1 MNRLL
6 FYSYVMIFLIF
17 SGAHTMSAQSKSI
30 FDAWPELKTFHG
42 VMSATFHPAEE
53 GDLKPIRTRSGE
65 MVEKATALAKSK
77 VPAEFNT
84 PAILTAVKNLRSGS
98 KSLHKLVKK
107 QGSDAEV
114 TKSITALHDVFHE
127 IVGLCREENH

>member
-1 MNRLL
+1 MNKTLFSCLL
-6 FYSYVMIFLIF
+6 ALSIGILATN
-17 SGAHTMSAQSKSI
+17 GAFAQSKSI
-30 FDAWPELKTFHG
+30 FDTWPELKTFHG
-42 VMSATFHPAEE
+42 VMSTTFHPAEE

-65 MVEKATALAKSK
+65 MVEKATVLAKSK

-84 PAILTAVKNLRSGS
+84 PAILAAVKNLRSGS

-107 QGSDAEV
+107 QGSDADV

-127 IVGLCREENH
+127 IVGLCQDENH

>member
-1 MNRLL
+1 MNKVL
-6 FYSYVMIFLIF
+6 FSSFVMIFLIF
-17 SGAHTMSAQSKSI
+17 SGVHTISAQSKSI
-30 FDAWPELKTFHG
+30 FDTWAELKTFHG
-42 VMSATFHPAEE
+42 VMSTTFHPAEE

-77 VPAEFNT
+77 VPTEFNT
-84 PAILTAVKNLRSGS
+84 PAILAAVKNLRSGS

-127 IVGLCREENH
+127 IVGLCQDENH